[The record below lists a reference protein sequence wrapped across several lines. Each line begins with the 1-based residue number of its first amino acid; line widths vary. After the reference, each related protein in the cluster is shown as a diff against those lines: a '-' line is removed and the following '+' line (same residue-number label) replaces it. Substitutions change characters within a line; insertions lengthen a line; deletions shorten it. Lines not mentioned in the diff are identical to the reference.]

1 MYTPERKDRQRA
13 VDNAVA
19 SQRLEGL
26 EVDAETIADMH
37 RIADG
42 DATVDEVINKIK
54 MRVASGDFQDKPA

>member
-1 MYTPERKDRQRA
+1 MDADFLSWQRHRA
-13 VDNAVA
+13 VENAVA

-42 DATVDEVINKIK
+42 EVTTEEIVEKVKRRIL
-54 MRVASGDFQDKPA
+54 AGEFGI

>member
-1 MYTPERKDRQRA
+1 MYTPEQKERQRA

-26 EVDAETIADMH
+26 EVDSETIADMR

-42 DATVDEVINKIK
+42 DATVNEVIDKIK
-54 MRVASGDFQDKPA
+54 KRVASGDFQDKPA